1 MIKHVY
7 ECIYNDTVNREEEEE
22 EEKDYLLRKSMVA
35 RTHLPVVTSSALT
48 LISVSPKTIRV

>member
-7 ECIYNDTVNREEEEE
+7 ECIYNDTVNREEEE